1 MNKFTIYFFI
11 ENEWSYNFFKMIF
24 ALSIVFIIIYI
35 FQSNPASWWNA
46 VLSIACGI
54 FSSYLFYI
62 YTISIPT
69 KNNRD
74 EILFIIYS
82 LLFSLEMTVYSAN
95 KLEEYLKK
103 INNSGIDNNE
113 KAILITHYNDNVS
126 TIDKNLHTALGTFQ
140 NIMYQSPTPCIR
152 MFEIFI
158 HNIEDM
164 KKLKIKNTDSIQ
176 YDIEYKIKKIK
187 NMCVNYNNVIN
198 ETISVFND
206 YDEIVLKLNRIR
218 EKVDESPQVNLRSF
232 LSRFEV

>member
-24 ALSIVFIIIYI
+24 ALSIVSIIIYI

-62 YTISIPT
+62 YTIAIPT

-74 EILFIIYS
+74 EILFIIHS

-187 NMCVNYNNVIN
+187 NMCVNYNKVIN
-198 ETISVFND
+198 ETISIFND

>member
-1 MNKFTIYFFI
+1 M
-11 ENEWSYNFFKMIF
+11 
-24 ALSIVFIIIYI
+24 
-35 FQSNPASWWNA
+35 
-46 VLSIACGI
+46 
-54 FSSYLFYI
+54 
-62 YTISIPT
+62 
-69 KNNRD
+69 
-74 EILFIIYS
+74 
-82 LLFSLEMTVYSAN
+82 
-95 KLEEYLKK
+95 
-103 INNSGIDNNE
+103 
-113 KAILITHYNDNVS
+113 
-126 TIDKNLHTALGTFQ
+126 DKNLHTALRTFQ

-164 KKLKIKNTDSIQ
+164 KKLQIKNTDSIQ

-187 NMCVNYNNVIN
+187 SMCVNYNKVIN